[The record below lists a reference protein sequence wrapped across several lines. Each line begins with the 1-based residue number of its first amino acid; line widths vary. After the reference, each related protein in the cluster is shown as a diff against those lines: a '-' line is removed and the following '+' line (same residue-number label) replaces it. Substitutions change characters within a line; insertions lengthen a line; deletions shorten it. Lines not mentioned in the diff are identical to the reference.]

1 MSSHRKAGLL
11 HPVKKHAKRADTPVL
26 DDIRRLIR
34 DKGLR
39 GTPARL
45 AVLRQLF
52 GALGPMT
59 HSQVADA
66 LSPQGFDKAT
76 IYRNLVDL
84 ADVGL
89 LHRLELGDHV
99 WRFELRQGA
108 GDHTHF
114 LCVDCGDVSC
124 VPDLSHKAAVTL
136 VGERAALGRV
146 TEVVLKGHCKQ
157 CG

>member
-1 MSSHRKAGLL
+1 
-11 HPVKKHAKRADTPVL
+11 VKKHAKRADAPAL
-26 DDIRRLIR
+26 DDVRRLIR

-52 GALGPMT
+52 GASGPMT

-66 LSPQGFDKAT
+66 LAPQGFDKAT

-108 GDHTHF
+108 EHGSGDHTHF

-124 VPDLSHKAAVTL
+124 VPDLSHEAAVTL
-136 VGERAALGRV
+136 VGKRAALGRL
-146 TEVVLKGHCKQ
+146 TEVVLKGHCKR
-157 CG
+157 CE